1 MARTRFLAMVPA
13 ILLAAATVAACSSGP
28 ARPATLCGRI
38 TQVGHLAVTRT
49 GTFPGDHYHFS
60 FPATMTVSSP
70 ARARAVATAACAL
83 PAALTAPHTC
93 PRDIGP
99 LYRLTF
105 LTAAD
110 HQLAVITADAT
121 GCRTVAGH
129 LDHARIADSGFWTAL
144 GQAMGLAHPGWN
156 ALAGT

>member
-13 ILLAAATVAACSSGP
+13 VLLAAATVAACSGP
-28 ARPATLCGRI
+28 ARPAALCGQI
-38 TQVGHLAVTRT
+38 TQVGHLAVART

-60 FPATMTVSSP
+60 FPATVTVSSP

-83 PAALTAPHTC
+83 PPALTAPHTC
-93 PRDIGP
+93 PRDTGP

-110 HQLAVITADAT
+110 HELAVITADAT

-129 LDHARIADSGFWTAL
+129 LDHARIADSGFWAAL

>member
-1 MARTRFLAMVPA
+1 MARTRFLAMGAA
-13 ILLAAATVAACSSGP
+13 ILLAAAALAACSGP
-28 ARPATLCGRI
+28 ARPATLCGQF
-38 TQVGHLAVTRT
+38 TQVSRLAVTRT
-49 GTFPGDHYHFS
+49 GTIPGDHYHFS
-60 FPATMTVSSP
+60 FPATVTVSSP

-93 PRDIGP
+93 PRDTGP

-110 HQLAVITADAT
+110 HKLAVITADAT

-129 LDHARIADSGFWTAL
+129 LDHARIADSGFWAVL
-144 GQAMGLAHPGWN
+144 GQAMGLADPGWK

>member
-13 ILLAAATVAACSSGP
+13 VLLAAAALAACSGP
-28 ARPATLCGRI
+28 ARPATLCGQI
-38 TQVGHLAVTRT
+38 THVGRLAVTRT
-49 GTFPGDHYHFS
+49 GTFPGDHYRFT
-60 FPATMTVSSP
+60 FPATVTVSGS

-93 PRDIGP
+93 PRDVGP

-129 LDHARIADSGFWTAL
+129 LGHARIADSGFWAAL